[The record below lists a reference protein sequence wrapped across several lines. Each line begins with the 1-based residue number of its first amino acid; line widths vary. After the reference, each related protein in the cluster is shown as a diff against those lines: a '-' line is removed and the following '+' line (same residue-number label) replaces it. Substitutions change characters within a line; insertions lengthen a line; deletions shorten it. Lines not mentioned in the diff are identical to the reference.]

1 MAGNI
6 IGEPIDATIL
16 EQIDN
21 RQSVSGAGY
30 NSSSIPR
37 SPQVL
42 NFLNNRSSWVKMASG
57 VSLEEDALFQLEEIS
72 KQEGGYISEDEI
84 QNLKGTSL
92 AKNLVLF
99 NTIQSFDAQGKKEY
113 TPRSGVRNDNLLQ
126 NNLGKMYGGLGGNS
140 QGLQPIGGITD
151 ISVEN
156 INRGSIAKA
165 TVNIKV
171 YNRFQFNLI
180 DLAYLKLGY
189 IMMLEWGWDKYI
201 DNVDKENNSVTIKD
215 MPYTIIEKEWFDGK
229 SYTQKNILNL
239 INQKRFQH
247 KGNYDGFFGKVS
259 NYTWKANPD
268 GSFNITID
276 LITLG
281 SVIESLKVNL
291 SPEVPIDEA
300 TLKNNQKKLAELLDV
315 DEGEEGEYD
324 SPLINNMGGDK
335 LSIFLSSTVVNF
347 PEKNLDHVFLPALTT
362 ELIPLSYGNIAT
374 IGAIPV
380 VGTLAAPALALAK
393 YLTSYTGNIPE
404 EDRYFVR
411 LGLFLDKL
419 KGLTIPYVKNGDSL
433 KQPSLD
439 VDTGVTNNICNYVTN
454 LIPLDPS
461 ICVFSIQLSEEYDKI
476 TYLDV
481 SKYNSNMKPFVINN
495 NGVVYGQIMN
505 INMNINFLQKA
516 IADNVDK
523 DGNLTLFSLLET
535 ICDGINQCTGG
546 ATMLEPAIKNDNIIY
561 ILEQNSIKGFGFD
574 KTDTAP
580 IDIQGYSENGQSNFV
595 QDFSFNTKITP
606 DMMSMI
612 SIGATDRRFPSRA
625 FSSITQLLPSHA
637 HSLCEGD
644 KVTKINLPSR
654 NSACEITCS
663 PSVPLSGGVNK
674 FIYQPWCSG

>member
-229 SYTQKNILNL
+229 NYTQKNILNL

-300 TLKNNQKKLAELLDV
+300 TLKNNQKK
-315 DEGEEGEYD
+315 
-324 SPLINNMGGDK
+324 
-335 LSIFLSSTVVNF
+335 
-347 PEKNLDHVFLPALTT
+347 
-362 ELIPLSYGNIAT
+362 
-374 IGAIPV
+374 
-380 VGTLAAPALALAK
+380 
-393 YLTSYTGNIPE
+393 
-404 EDRYFVR
+404 R
-411 LGLFLDKL
+411 
-419 KGLTIPYVKNGDSL
+419 
-433 KQPSLD
+433 
-439 VDTGVTNNICNYVTN
+439 
-454 LIPLDPS
+454 
-461 ICVFSIQLSEEYDKI
+461 
-476 TYLDV
+476 
-481 SKYNSNMKPFVINN
+481 
-495 NGVVYGQIMN
+495 
-505 INMNINFLQKA
+505 
-516 IADNVDK
+516 
-523 DGNLTLFSLLET
+523 
-535 ICDGINQCTGG
+535 
-546 ATMLEPAIKNDNIIY
+546 
-561 ILEQNSIKGFGFD
+561 
-574 KTDTAP
+574 
-580 IDIQGYSENGQSNFV
+580 
-595 QDFSFNTKITP
+595 
-606 DMMSMI
+606 
-612 SIGATDRRFPSRA
+612 
-625 FSSITQLLPSHA
+625 
-637 HSLCEGD
+637 
-644 KVTKINLPSR
+644 
-654 NSACEITCS
+654 
-663 PSVPLSGGVNK
+663 
-674 FIYQPWCSG
+674 

>member
-229 SYTQKNILNL
+229 NYTQKNILNL
-239 INQKRFQH
+239 INRKRFQH

-335 LSIFLSSTVVNF
+335 LSIFLSSTVINF
-347 PEKNLDHVFLPALTT
+347 PEKNLDHVFLPALVT
-362 ELIPLSYGNIAT
+362 ELIPLSYGK
-374 IGAIPV
+374 IGAIGTIPV
-380 VGTLAAPALALAK
+380 VGTVAAPALALAQ

-419 KGLTIPYVKNGDSL
+419 KGLTIPYVKNGDSS
-433 KQPSLD
+433 KQPALD

-516 IADNVDK
+516 IV
-523 DGNLTLFSLLET
+523 G
-535 ICDGINQCTGG
+535 
-546 ATMLEPAIKNDNIIY
+546 
-561 ILEQNSIKGFGFD
+561 
-574 KTDTAP
+574 
-580 IDIQGYSENGQSNFV
+580 
-595 QDFSFNTKITP
+595 
-606 DMMSMI
+606 
-612 SIGATDRRFPSRA
+612 
-625 FSSITQLLPSHA
+625 
-637 HSLCEGD
+637 
-644 KVTKINLPSR
+644 
-654 NSACEITCS
+654 
-663 PSVPLSGGVNK
+663 
-674 FIYQPWCSG
+674 